1 MVHSHTMIE
10 QFSESNI
17 RKLSMESFG
26 LSLAYFLCTI
36 LSIVIL
42 WRNLPLAWK
51 LFRSPHWMVRNMVLF
66 MRKRVSPARLN
77 SGASERTD
85 HFQLRTCP
93 LPLFVRSIPTKN
105 TVSTSIL
112 KKTFTFILISIISVF
127 CVPYSRKLISLQG
140 F

>member
-10 QFSESNI
+10 QFSESII

-51 LFRSPHWMVRNMVLF
+51 LFRSPHWMVRNMVSF
-66 MRKRVSPARLN
+66 MRKRVSPTRLN

-93 LPLFVRSIPTKN
+93 LPLFVPTHN
-105 TVSTSIL
+105 TVSLPTNFNFEE
-112 KKTFTFILISIISVF
+112 TFQQI
-127 CVPYSRKLISLQG
+127 PYSRKLINFCLKAFLEASA
-140 F
+140 